1 VTPTSQ
7 IVGAQAVLNVLMGE
21 RYKIVSNEVRQY
33 LAGFYGR
40 PPAPINEEVRRKV
53 LGKREPITD
62 RPADHIEPE
71 MEKARAEAAALGGTS
86 EEDALSYALFP
97 QPAKDFFEWRS
108 AGGGPEREVVAA
120 IAATLAATEPPK
132 PAAVAAVKSNGAAA
146 ASGFSDAAWR
156 YAHRTRGMRG

>member
-1 VTPTSQ
+1 
-7 IVGAQAVLNVLMGE
+7 VLMGE

-71 MEKARAEAAALGGTS
+71 MVKARAEAAALGGTT
-86 EEDALSYALFP
+86 EEDALAYALFP
-97 QPAKDFFEWRS
+97 QPAKDFFEWRA
-108 AGGGPEREVVAA
+108 AGGGPEPEVVAA
-120 IAATLAATEPPK
+120 VAAALAAVEPPK
-132 PAAVAAVKSNGAAA
+132 PVAAATPTGANGAAPGG
-146 ASGFSDAAWR
+146 SFSEAAWR